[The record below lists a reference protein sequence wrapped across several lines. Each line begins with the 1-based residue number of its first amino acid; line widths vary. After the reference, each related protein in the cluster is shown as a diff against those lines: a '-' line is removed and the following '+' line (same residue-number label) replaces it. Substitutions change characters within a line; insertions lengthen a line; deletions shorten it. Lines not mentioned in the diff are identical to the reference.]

1 MGGTTMGSHSYK
13 GCDREGMA
21 LTLPTMYPQNHT
33 INGQDFLSQH
43 QQPHN
48 LEFPTMAGDSS
59 NGYIGYDD
67 LHSLSLSMTP
77 ISSVPTSDRMTNCIV
92 AENKK
97 RVLEKADRK
106 PVVNRKS
113 MDTFG
118 QRTSQYRGVTRL
130 VFSKFIFIY
139 KLDS

>member
-1 MGGTTMGSHSYK
+1 MDSIGATMGSHNYD

-21 LTLPTMYPQNHT
+21 LTLHTMYPQNHT

-43 QQPHN
+43 QPSYY
-48 LEFPTMAGDSS
+48 LEFPPVAESWDSR
-59 NGYIGYDD
+59 NACALGYSD

-77 ISSVPTSDRMTNCIV
+77 ISSVPGIV
-92 AENKK
+92 VENKK

-106 PVVNRKS
+106 TVVHWKS

-118 QRTSQYRGVTRL
+118 QRTSQYRGVTR
-130 VFSKFIFIY
+130 
-139 KLDS
+139 